1 MKFHQCGT
9 QLLPKPPSQQDD
21 RLSLIKNIGIF
32 ETALLLATLALL
44 TIGLVTLERIGLPIE
59 NGLDSQVAR
68 QMLFAVVGLFGM
80 IFMACINYRTWSV
93 LAWTAYLLA
102 LIMLVAV
109 LFIGVTRF
117 GSQRWFLLGAFQ
129 FQPSEFAKLA
139 MIFMLAR
146 YFSRRPNRRTDLST
160 LFGSMLIV
168 APPVLLILL
177 EPDLGTSLILVT
189 IWFGMTFLSGAAIR
203 HIIIMISIALL
214 SLPIA
219 WLIMKPYMRDRIVTF
234 IDPTVDPLGAGY
246 NVLQARIA
254 VGSGGWFGRGVSEA
268 TQSQLE
274 FLRVRDT
281 DFIFAVIAEHLG
293 FIGAITVIILF
304 AIVITYS
311 LIAALRATD
320 NFGRLT
326 AGGLLIM
333 LTFEVVISIGMNIG
347 VAPITGITLPLL
359 SAGGSSLVMT
369 MAGIGLLLSISLH
382 KGDSLF
388 DRPTRVSLPAS
399 SKPYSDAYKEYPE

>member
-1 MKFHQCGT
+1 M
-9 QLLPKPPSQQDD
+9 
-21 RLSLIKNIGIF
+21 SLIKNIGFF
-32 ETALLLATLALL
+32 EVALIATTLALL

-59 NGLDSQVAR
+59 NGLESQVAR
-68 QMLFAVVGLFGM
+68 QMLFAVIGLFGM
-80 IFMACINYRTWSV
+80 IFMAFTNYRNWSV
-93 LAWTAYLLA
+93 LAWWVYLLA
-102 LIMLVAV
+102 IILLLAV

-139 MIFMLAR
+139 IIFVLAR
-146 YFSRRPNRRTDLST
+146 YFSRRPTQRTDLST
-160 LFGSMLIV
+160 ILGSMLIV
-168 APPVLLILL
+168 APLILLILL
-177 EPDLGTSLILVT
+177 EPDLGTSMVLVT

-203 HIIIMISIALL
+203 HIIIMLSIGLL

-219 WLIMKPYMRDRIVTF
+219 WIFMQPYMRDRIVTF

-293 FIGAITVIILF
+293 FVGAITVIILF
-304 AIVITYS
+304 AMVFGYS
-311 LIAALRATD
+311 LIAAIRATD

-333 LTFEVVISIGMNIG
+333 FTFEVAVSIGMNIG

-369 MAGIGLLLSISLH
+369 MASIGLLLSISLH
-382 KGDSLF
+382 RGDSLF
-388 DRPTRVSLPAS
+388 DRPTRVSLPAR
-399 SKPYSDAYKEYPE
+399 SKPAPHLNKEYPE